1 MNSKDASSSEAIK
14 AKNAQKLVYNC
25 TAEAYRIATA
35 RFDNC
40 NGLKSIFKR
49 RGNQSG
55 TVEAAESALT
65 DILIKEDLRKKSE
78 SDIVN

>member
-1 MNSKDASSSEAIK
+1 MNLDEVTK
-14 AKNAQKLVYNC
+14 AKHTQKQVYNC
-25 TAEAYRIATA
+25 TAEAFRIATA

-55 TVEAAESALT
+55 TVEAAQGAVS
-65 DILIKEDLRKKSE
+65 DITLKEDLRKKVENDVIS
-78 SDIVN
+78 